1 MKKLSLIIVLAFL
14 VLITSAQNV
23 LTISERKIS
32 LDEFKSVF
40 FKNNYS
46 KEITK
51 EYLDEYM
58 DLFVNFKLK
67 VIEAQELGLDTN
79 QSFIQEL
86 EGYRKQL
93 AKPYLRNKD
102 FDKKMLLDS
111 YARLQK
117 DIKASHILIAI
128 DPESTTKDQ
137 TAAYDKAVEI
147 RESIINETITFE
159 EAAKN
164 YSDDKSAVY
173 NGGDLGYFT
182 AFMMVY
188 DFETAAYQTDIG
200 DISMPVKTKYGYH
213 LIKVHDKRDAVGQ
226 VKVSHIMFKTGK
238 GADKLMINEAKAKI
252 DKVSDLLKNGE
263 DFADVAER
271 FSEDRSTAVKG
282 GNLPIFGVGKMVPE
296 FESVAFSLK
305 NVNDISDP
313 FLTDYGWHVIK
324 LIEKNPIGSFSDV
337 ESELKKMVEKDSRS
351 ELSQQALF
359 EKLRSTYKIKNRPSV
374 YSSFRKNA
382 AFLISKG

>member
-102 FDKKMLLDS
+102 FDKKMFKIPFLDCGQTHI
-111 YARLQK
+111 YN
-117 DIKASHILIAI
+117 ASI
-128 DPESTTKDQ
+128 DPRLCMHYIKMPKEHK
-137 TAAYDKAVEI
+137 
-147 RESIINETITFE
+147 TF
-159 EAAKN
+159 N
-164 YSDDKSAVY
+164 
-173 NGGDLGYFT
+173 
-182 AFMMVY
+182 
-188 DFETAAYQTDIG
+188 
-200 DISMPVKTKYGYH
+200 
-213 LIKVHDKRDAVGQ
+213 
-226 VKVSHIMFKTGK
+226 
-238 GADKLMINEAKAKI
+238 
-252 DKVSDLLKNGE
+252 
-263 DFADVAER
+263 
-271 FSEDRSTAVKG
+271 
-282 GNLPIFGVGKMVPE
+282 
-296 FESVAFSLK
+296 
-305 NVNDISDP
+305 
-313 FLTDYGWHVIK
+313 
-324 LIEKNPIGSFSDV
+324 
-337 ESELKKMVEKDSRS
+337 
-351 ELSQQALF
+351 
-359 EKLRSTYKIKNRPSV
+359 
-374 YSSFRKNA
+374 
-382 AFLISKG
+382 